1 MSRSSFNRFLAATG
15 AGIAVLLLVA
25 GGLLAWAAHFANSQ
39 VSSQLSAQRIT
50 MPSGKAIEDPKI
62 KPHLEQYAGSTMDNG
77 DKAKA
82 FADHYI
88 QVHMDT
94 AAKGRTYNEVS
105 SEFMAASK
113 DPARAD
119 SEETKK
125 LGELRQTLFMG
136 DTLRSML
143 LTAYAFGTMGKIAQI
158 ASYICFGGAATML
171 LLSTLGLRRAR
182 AAGDAAA

>member
-1 MSRSSFNRFLAATG
+1 MTRTSFNRFLALTG
-15 AGIAVLLLVA
+15 VGIAALLLVV
-25 GGLLAWAAHFANSQ
+25 GGLLTWASHFANSQ
-39 VSSQLSAQRIT
+39 VSSQLAAQRIT

-62 KPHLEQYAGSTMDNG
+62 KPHLEKYAGTTMDSG

-88 QVHMDT
+88 QVHLDT
-94 AAKGRTYNEVS
+94 AAKGKTYNEVS
-105 SEFMAASK
+105 GEFMAASK

-119 SEETKK
+119 TEETKK

-158 ASYICFGGAATML
+158 ASYVCFAGAAVMF

>member
-1 MSRSSFNRFLAATG
+1 MRRRTLDILLASTSAIV
-15 AGIAVLLLVA
+15 AAVLLIA
-25 GGLLAWAAHFANSQ
+25 GGLLAWGAHFANSQ

-62 KPHLEQYAGSTMDNG
+62 KPYLEKYAGTPLDSG

-88 QVHMDT
+88 QVHLDS
-94 AAKGRTYNEVS
+94 AAQGKTYNEVS
-105 SEFMAASK
+105 GEFMAASK
-113 DPARAD
+113 NPDRAD

-143 LTAYAFGTMGKIAQI
+143 LTAYAFGTLGKIAHI
-158 ASYICFGGAATML
+158 ASFVAFGLGAVML
-171 LLSTLGLRRAR
+171 LLAGLAFGHSRK
-182 AAGDAAA
+182 AGDAVV